1 MSCLHTISKSPDTQ
15 VLENCLKIIV
25 AGDAILFIED
35 GTYYANSARNLEA
48 IDKACKIYGLRED
61 MLARAIL
68 TKAADSVELID
79 TARFVKLCCEHDK
92 IVSWF

>member
-15 VLENCLKIIV
+15 LLESCLKII
-25 AGDAILFIED
+25 ADGDAILFTED
-35 GTYYANSARNLEA
+35 GTYYTNSARKLEA
-48 IDKACKIYGLRED
+48 IDKTCKIYGLRED

-79 TARFVKLCCEHDK
+79 TARFVKLCCDHDK